1 MKKRSIVAVLAGL
14 LSGCAAHETLLFDVN
29 HGTTARPHC
38 TVVDDPFGGTGKV
51 VVGEP
56 VGKNANK
63 TTFINGKGFFAIPA
77 EWEGSVFIRLAVRGS
92 RKLKVQMVAKG
103 RRPKSYYPELP
114 AEGKWCE
121 VELSIRNVSDRA
133 RPGDKVVDFSIW
145 QLDGGKQGA
154 LYVRDARLRLR

>member
-121 VELSIRNVSDRA
+121 VELPIRNVSDRA

>member
-14 LSGCAAHETLLFDVN
+14 LTGCAAHETLLFDVN

-63 TTFINGKGFFAIPA
+63 TTFINGKGFFAIPP
-77 EWEGSVFIRLAVRGS
+77 EWGGSVFIRLAVRGS

-121 VELSIRNVSDRA
+121 VELPIRNVSDRA

-145 QLDGGKQGA
+145 QLDGGKEGA